1 MDGRRVGRA
10 HRAIRHR
17 LGLRQ
22 ADVAA
27 NAGIGRWKIV
37 MLEAGEVDDLKIG
50 EVERCFDALGGRLR
64 VAADWHGAA
73 LERLLDEAH
82 ALLMA
87 DALAVLRRLG
97 WETRVEVTFSE
108 YGERGSIDVL
118 AWHPTE
124 CVLLVVEIKSEL
136 GGVDGLLRPL
146 GIKVRLGPKIAARE
160 FDWRTS
166 KPVSCVVVLPES
178 RTARMAAERHAGV
191 LASALPARSREVRRW
206 LRHPAGRLAG
216 IWFLSGVGQG
226 NRKRNPSSI
235 QRIRRPAARSTAR

>member
-1 MDGRRVGRA
+1 
-10 HRAIRHR
+10 
-17 LGLRQ
+17 
-22 ADVAA
+22 
-27 NAGIGRWKIV
+27 
-37 MLEAGEVDDLKIG
+37 
-50 EVERCFDALGGRLR
+50 
-64 VAADWHGAA
+64 
-73 LERLLDEAH
+73 
-82 ALLMA
+82 MA

-108 YGERGSIDVL
+108 YGERGSIDTL
-118 AWHPTE
+118 AWHPAE
-124 CVLLVVEIKSEL
+124 RVLLVVEIKSEL

-146 GIKVRLGPKIAARE
+146 GVKVRLASKIAARE

-178 RTARMAAERHAGV
+178 RTARMAVERHAGV
-191 LASALPARSREVRRW
+191 LDSALPARSREVRRW

-235 QRIRRPAARSTAR
+235 QRIRRPAARSTAP